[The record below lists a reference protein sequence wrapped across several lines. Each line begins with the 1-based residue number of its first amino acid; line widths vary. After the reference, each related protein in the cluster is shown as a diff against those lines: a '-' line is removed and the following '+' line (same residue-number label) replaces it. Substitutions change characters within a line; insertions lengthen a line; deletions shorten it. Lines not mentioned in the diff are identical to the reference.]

1 MNKVKSFLLI
11 FLATILLMSFFCAC
25 NSEKTE
31 DENVNVN
38 VNEDVNKII
47 QDAFEAFMKEDAE
60 KMAAYFYVP
69 KENQD
74 DKVIKKAILM
84 EIQELFSR
92 YQRTGYGTLKN
103 IEYTACTAYPNEER
117 GGTFYKVEFVV
128 TFGEEE
134 CKGKINVFIDSSDSS
149 CSGVE
154 YLFIDNVDSIR
165 WIDDLQD
172 ILLGPA
178 R

>member
-11 FLATILLMSFFCAC
+11 FLAAVLLMSSLCAC

-31 DENVNVN
+31 DKNVNVN
-38 VNEDVNKII
+38 VNEDVDEIV
-47 QDAFEAFMKEDAE
+47 QGVFEAFKKEDAE

-74 DKVIKKAILM
+74 DNVIKKAILNR
-84 EIQELFSR
+84 IQELFSH
-92 YQRTGYGTLKN
+92 YQRTDYGSLKN
-103 IEYTACTAYPNEER
+103 IEYTACTVYPNEKR
-117 GGTFYKVEFVV
+117 GGTLYNVEFVV

-134 CKGKINVFIDSSDSS
+134 CKGKTNVFIDASDSS

-154 YLFIDNVDSIR
+154 YLFIDNVASVR
-165 WIDDLQD
+165 WIDDLQE
-172 ILLGPA
+172 LLFGPS